1 MLWQVEMKISREI
14 EIDMLSWCWA
24 KCLANCKKYKSYK
37 IDWPFFSPLGIAPN
51 FFSLSPVLIALD
63 NRPGRKKKACKL
75 QKETKALT
83 NEKAKDTNTNNFA
96 ETMFCG
102 KEKTRRQIY
111 LQKLY

>member
-1 MLWQVEMKISREI
+1 MTCLVGVEQSALQIVRNTSATKL
-14 EIDMLSWCWA
+14 IDHCSL
-24 KCLANCKKYKSYK
+24 L
-37 IDWPFFSPLGIAPN
+37 IGIAPN